1 LTTNN
6 HHLIMTTGLNLK
18 NGQSIDYPN
27 DQKHHLIR
35 KRGIRS
41 FDFTKAQP
49 IPSHAYPPNHLHRIP

>member
-1 LTTNN
+1 
-6 HHLIMTTGLNLK
+6 MTTGLNLK